1 MSEFVTYQEICRRR
15 NQVCKLR
22 CLASACENEAE
33 LHAVLAEVSER
44 VEQQGYERF
53 SLVFHA
59 ADDAAPRQGMYAV
72 AMPGATA
79 QEWFLVPIGRTSK
92 GGIAYEAC
100 FNRLAIG

>member
-1 MSEFVTYQEICRRR
+1 MSELVTYQEICRRR

-22 CLASACENEAE
+22 CLASENEAE

-53 SLVFHA
+53 SLVFHV
-59 ADDAAPRQGMYAV
+59 ADDAAPQQGMYAV

-79 QEWFLVPIGRTSK
+79 EWFLVPIGRTGK